1 MEDTSIVIMERE
13 RETGFLG
20 KELGSYNIGDNIEYI
35 DRVYASLD
43 GDKMRIYLYLTIPG
57 DFNDSEFNAILDN
70 YDTTI
75 YEGNI
80 ISIEEDEEN
89 YNPGWIV
96 KMDFIEDINS
106 MEKAINNILSLH
118 KEEVNRV
125 LIMEE

>member
-96 KMDFIEDINS
+96 EIDFIEDINS

-118 KEEVNRV
+118 KEEVNRIS
-125 LIMEE
+125 IMEE

>member
-1 MEDTSIVIMERE
+1 MEDTSIVIMEKE
-13 RETGFLG
+13 KETGFLG

>member
-13 RETGFLG
+13 KETGFLG
-20 KELGSYNIGDNIEYI
+20 KELGSYNIGNNIEYI
-35 DRVYASLD
+35 NRVYALLD
-43 GDKMRIYLYLTIPG
+43 GDKMVVYLYLTIPG

-89 YNPGWIV
+89 YNPGWII

-118 KEEVNRV
+118 KEEGNRV

>member
-118 KEEVNRV
+118 KEEVNRIS
-125 LIMEE
+125 IMEE